1 MMEAEEDGR
10 AIGELMYIKSDD
22 ILIDNRKRSDY
33 GDLVDLAA
41 DIRENGLYQPI
52 IIRSFNPTE
61 LAEGS
66 DHGKKFKL
74 VIGGRRFQAMSML
87 LGMERLPCLV
97 RSSMD
102 ELFHRIVELHE
113 NIKRKQMTWDEEAL
127 AMQEILQ
134 IRQEIAAQRGEK
146 ITQGEIAREL
156 QIDPGT
162 MSRNVAA
169 AEAIQERPELRKS
182 SSRKAAVRA
191 KEAADY
197 TERRLSLVE
206 VQDAQ
211 QRQQIMTFKKDIVEA
226 DALSWI
232 QQQPE
237 RSVDLILTDPPYGL
251 DYFKSGHKMVP
262 SGTKGMG
269 LAEYDDSAEAT
280 MQLLFEMAPQWLRVL
295 RETGWLVVFAGQ
307 ETYEYLQEIVPH
319 CCAEHFGYREVKT
332 DTRCKR
338 AATGGTI
345 ACRFLSP
352 EPKPWIW
359 YRPNSRNVPRYPE
372 RHPQNVYETI
382 FVCNGGKARL
392 TANDYKNLFVVD
404 SDYSPDRIHPNQKPI
419 ALAKILT
426 MMCSHIG
433 DTVIDTFGGSFALL
447 AGAASASR
455 IVRGCEKNGA
465 LIDPGIGLIVKHYV
479 PSPSRSLQ
487 ISKERYQEELEKQAV
502 GIDNF
507 EEVEL
512 EET

>member
-262 SGTKGMG
+262 SGIFC
-269 LAEYDDSAEAT
+269 SRW
-280 MQLLFEMAPQWLRVL
+280 LLSGFVFCVRPD
-295 RETGWLVVFAGQ
+295 GW
-307 ETYEYLQEIVPH
+307 
-319 CCAEHFGYREVKT
+319 
-332 DTRCKR
+332 
-338 AATGGTI
+338 
-345 ACRFLSP
+345 
-352 EPKPWIW
+352 
-359 YRPNSRNVPRYPE
+359 
-372 RHPQNVYETI
+372 
-382 FVCNGGKARL
+382 
-392 TANDYKNLFVVD
+392 
-404 SDYSPDRIHPNQKPI
+404 
-419 ALAKILT
+419 
-426 MMCSHIG
+426 
-433 DTVIDTFGGSFALL
+433 
-447 AGAASASR
+447 
-455 IVRGCEKNGA
+455 
-465 LIDPGIGLIVKHYV
+465 
-479 PSPSRSLQ
+479 
-487 ISKERYQEELEKQAV
+487 
-502 GIDNF
+502 
-507 EEVEL
+507 
-512 EET
+512 